1 MSSASHSPQY
11 LAESRTAVLNAFYA
25 IPIPLEILS
34 TSLRLWSVRT
44 RETDAKRLSFDD
56 YLMIWATVSMHRH
69 HIVKHGLSG
78 FSPMIDIADNFQTIS
93 IAVCVSGLVYGAPYG
108 LGRHVEAVS
117 AQDLQTFMLVR
128 ESLTSIQNR
137 VFVLMRK
144 RATTYSAIS
153 MMLPSSAQSSRSSLC
168 TTVSL

>member
-1 MSSASHSPQY
+1 MPSPSHSPQY
-11 LAESRTAVLNAFYA
+11 LAESRTAILNAFYA

-56 YLMIWATVSMHRH
+56 YLMIWATVSTHRH
-69 HIVKHGLSG
+69 HIVEHWMSGLS
-78 FSPMIDIADNFQTIS
+78 SINHIADDFQTIS

-128 ESLTSIQNR
+128 ERLTSIQYG

-144 RATTYSAIS
+144 RATTSSAIS

-168 TTVSL
+168 TIVSS